1 MLRVT
6 YDASVDAA
14 YVYLREI
21 IPGEVTRSQSAVVR
35 GRTGE
40 CALSFDSTDAGELV
54 GIEVL
59 DASDLLP
66 ATVLEAAERRS

>member
-14 YVYLREI
+14 YIYLRKIAPREAK
-21 IPGEVTRSQSAVVR
+21 RSQSVVVH
-35 GRTGE
+35 GRTGD
-40 CALSFDSTDAGELV
+40 CSLSFDSTDAGELI

-66 ATVLEAAERRS
+66 PALLDAAERPR